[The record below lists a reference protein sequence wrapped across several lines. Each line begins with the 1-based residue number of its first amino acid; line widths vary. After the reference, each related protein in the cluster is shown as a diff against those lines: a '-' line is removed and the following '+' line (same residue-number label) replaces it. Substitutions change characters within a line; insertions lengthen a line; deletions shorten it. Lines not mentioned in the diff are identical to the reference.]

1 MALQLKDKT
10 FKWLALPNA
19 YAKVT
24 HVALV
29 ESTPAEDWSKLYK
42 AFLQVNTYT
51 DSTCEFDIYQ
61 RTYEINNVTEDN
73 FSLTACYE
81 ALKLLPWFENAVNA

>member
-1 MALQLKDKT
+1 MALKIATTYKGIN
-10 FKWLALPNA
+10 LPAA
-19 YAKVT
+19 YCKVT

-51 DSTCEFDIYQ
+51 DSTCEFDIDQ
-61 RTYEINNVTEDN
+61 RTYELDWLTEEQ
-73 FSLTACYE
+73 FTLAWCYE
-81 ALKLLPWFENAVNA
+81 GLKAFPELENAIDV

>member
-1 MALQLKDKT
+1 MALNLKNT
-10 FKWLALPNA
+10 VYKWLALPNA

-61 RTYEINNVTEDN
+61 RTYELDWLTEDQ
-73 FSLTACYE
+73 FTLAWCYE
-81 ALKLLPWFENAVNA
+81 GLKTFPEFSDSVDV

>member
-1 MALQLKDKT
+1 MSLQKNLTYKGIN
-10 FKWLALPNA
+10 LPKA

-24 HVALV
+24 HVSIV

-51 DSTCEFDIYQ
+51 DSTCEFDIEQ
-61 RTYEINNVTEDN
+61 RTYELDWLTEEQ
-73 FSLTACYE
+73 FTLAWCYE
-81 ALKLLPWFENAVNA
+81 GLKVLPDFEWATDV